1 MDKFS
6 YPEYYDFPPFFT
18 LQPVRA
24 TREKQLVL
32 WQQLILEYHRAHDL
46 PLFQPLASTL
56 FENVKIS
63 RNMAQDGRM
72 AVVEHL
78 IRCGHGRWEDDT
90 KTRCRIMWK
99 KPAEWAIEIY
109 DFAKE
114 HGMLGNVF
122 TVYELYAGEETL
134 GTNIHGMEPWLL
146 REALGVL
153 EGEQKAAVIAGET
166 CEEDGLVTLRYTL
179 GIGACWFADSRRRR
193 YAKGF
198 YSCSRVPQTPPVA
211 PVALESLESLPAQLK
226 KLAPSEIESE
236 DDDSE
241 VGGVP
246 SVNKTP
252 ATSPSG
258 HSKSLLDVRTRSN
271 TTDGE
276 IQRRQATRPRST
288 SAAGESRSRRSST
301 RGKVSRNINADVK
314 ESNRRVPRRRADTG
328 MTSSTKHNERS
339 PPRPDPAPTGWRTR
353 CAQTDIGLEIS
364 VCSAGWCRAAATP
377 TAPSRLLFCY

>member
-99 KPAEWAIEIY
+99 KPAEWAAEIY
-109 DFAKE
+109 DFVGGMLAKE

-134 GTNIHGMEPWLL
+134 GTIGCCTCC
-146 REALGVL
+146 
-153 EGEQKAAVIAGET
+153 QAAVIAGET
-166 CEEDGLVTLRYTL
+166 CEEDGVK
-179 GIGACWFADSRRRR
+179 F
-193 YAKGF
+193 
-198 YSCSRVPQTPPVA
+198 
-211 PVALESLESLPAQLK
+211 
-226 KLAPSEIESE
+226 LATE
-236 DDDSE
+236 
-241 VGGVP
+241 
-246 SVNKTP
+246 
-252 ATSPSG
+252 
-258 HSKSLLDVRTRSN
+258 
-271 TTDGE
+271 
-276 IQRRQATRPRST
+276 
-288 SAAGESRSRRSST
+288 
-301 RGKVSRNINADVK
+301 
-314 ESNRRVPRRRADTG
+314 
-328 MTSSTKHNERS
+328 
-339 PPRPDPAPTGWRTR
+339 
-353 CAQTDIGLEIS
+353 
-364 VCSAGWCRAAATP
+364 
-377 TAPSRLLFCY
+377 

>member
-63 RNMAQDGRM
+63 RNMATDGRM

-90 KTRCRIMWK
+90 RTRCRIMWK
-99 KPAEWAIEIY
+99 KPVEWAVEIY
-109 DFAKE
+109 DFVGGIVCCVEISAENLTIGGVLWCDYLQAKE

-146 REALGVL
+146 REALSVL
-153 EGEQKAAVIAGET
+153 EGEGKAAVIAGET
-166 CEEDGLVTLRYTL
+166 CEEDGVK
-179 GIGACWFADSRRRR
+179 F
-193 YAKGF
+193 
-198 YSCSRVPQTPPVA
+198 
-211 PVALESLESLPAQLK
+211 
-226 KLAPSEIESE
+226 LATE
-236 DDDSE
+236 
-241 VGGVP
+241 
-246 SVNKTP
+246 
-252 ATSPSG
+252 
-258 HSKSLLDVRTRSN
+258 
-271 TTDGE
+271 
-276 IQRRQATRPRST
+276 
-288 SAAGESRSRRSST
+288 
-301 RGKVSRNINADVK
+301 
-314 ESNRRVPRRRADTG
+314 
-328 MTSSTKHNERS
+328 
-339 PPRPDPAPTGWRTR
+339 
-353 CAQTDIGLEIS
+353 
-364 VCSAGWCRAAATP
+364 
-377 TAPSRLLFCY
+377 